1 MTSMNDAAKAL
12 KHTSQGSR
20 VGTNQQQTRGSQNQS
35 RQGKQGENPTHG
47 QSRQGS
53 LQDQNLNQS
62 RQRSQQNHD
71 LNQSR
76 QNHDLN
82 QSRQR
87 SQQNHDLNQS
97 RQRSQQNHDLNQ
109 SRQQTSRQE
118 PNLNQSRSHHVGD
131 EGITSRHGSQRL
143 PSQLDAR
150 SRQRTQE
157 GLGTQNRNR
166 SVMQSAGGWSN
177 REDLLPQPDEYQQVV
192 TPHSQRPSRRGGG
205 STRPSQVS
213 QANGSRRS
221 VAPSYREEDED
232 EYDEDEED
240 EDEESD
246 NGDFVD
252 YYPEYAPPP
261 SVKRKG
267 ARVETA
273 DNYETCS
280 CFPKRKNKNIPSMV
294 YENITCVHN
303 GLKGQS
309 HAGVYRFDDN
319 WIERDVQTANE
330 QNVSGKKGKKKQKT
344 INRPKIKYIYG
355 YPKPVLPA
363 VSDEEEENDA
373 DDDDEYYDED
383 MSDEDVDA
391 LSTRSKNQA
400 RSQSSKNKEK
410 ASKKRKHKQRDNL
423 GSRVEEME
431 DDYDD
436 DEDDEENPQG
446 ALTREEAYYPVA
458 LPQIGHSPPPSREKS
473 RYSTRSQNALP
484 PLPES
489 PFIIANKNKKASIK
503 PTQSVRSNR
512 RDPSVSYQSGRHS
525 APDMRS
531 LPSPRQQKPITK
543 TRRFQGVYFDPVRK
557 RAVPYD
563 ISWNG
568 HLDQNGGRMSSRMPN
583 RMRSSSRY
591 SKTDIPEEDD
601 DYYDEDDDDEDYEY
615 ADNR

>member
-1 MTSMNDAAKAL
+1 
-12 KHTSQGSR
+12 
-20 VGTNQQQTRGSQNQS
+20 
-35 RQGKQGENPTHG
+35 
-47 QSRQGS
+47 
-53 LQDQNLNQS
+53 
-62 RQRSQQNHD
+62 
-71 LNQSR
+71 
-76 QNHDLN
+76 
-82 QSRQR
+82 
-87 SQQNHDLNQS
+87 
-97 RQRSQQNHDLNQ
+97 
-109 SRQQTSRQE
+109 
-118 PNLNQSRSHHVGD
+118 
-131 EGITSRHGSQRL
+131 
-143 PSQLDAR
+143 
-150 SRQRTQE
+150 
-157 GLGTQNRNR
+157 
-166 SVMQSAGGWSN
+166 MQSAGGWSN

-192 TPHSQRPSRRGGG
+192 TPYSQRPSRRGGG

-363 VSDEEEENDA
+363 VSDEEEEDDA

-383 MSDEDVDA
+383 MSDEDIDA

-503 PTQSVRSNR
+503 PMQSVRSNH

-543 TRRFQGVYFDPVRK
+543 TRRFQGVYFDPGM
-557 RAVPYD
+557 
-563 ISWNG
+563 SE
-568 HLDQNGGRMSSRMPN
+568 QNKFCIMH
-583 RMRSSSRY
+583 
-591 SKTDIPEEDD
+591 DF
-601 DYYDEDDDDEDYEY
+601 
-615 ADNR
+615 